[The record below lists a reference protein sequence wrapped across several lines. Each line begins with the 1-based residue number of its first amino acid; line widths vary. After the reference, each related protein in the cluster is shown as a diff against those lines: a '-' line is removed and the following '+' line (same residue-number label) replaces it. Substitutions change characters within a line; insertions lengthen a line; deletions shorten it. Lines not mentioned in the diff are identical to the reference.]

1 MGLRSFDHLIQ
12 SARAFGARAVA
23 VAGADDEIVLES
35 LERGAREGI
44 VRPVLF
50 GDAGRIAA
58 AMAALAIDRPW
69 PIVDVRGEERAVAD
83 AAVAAVRRG
92 DAQLVVKGQLHTST
106 LFKAVLDKTTGLPR
120 GGTLSHI
127 VFIETPCYHKLFAMT
142 DGGLN
147 RFPDVET
154 REVILTNAVRAFH
167 DLGCAR
173 PKVAV
178 LSYVETVSE
187 SCEETTSCARMA
199 AWATEALGD
208 GAIVE
213 GPLAMD
219 LCLSREVAR
228 IKGCAGEVP
237 GDADIV
243 VVPNITVCNAAAK
256 AFFLTGATAAGVVL
270 GASSPIVALSRGDS
284 SHTRLCSLALAS
296 VLLGAER
303 AAASG

>member
-1 MGLRSFDHLIQ
+1 MILRSFDHLIQ
-12 SARAFGARAVA
+12 TAKSCGTRAVA
-23 VAGADDEIVLES
+23 VAGADDPVVLGS
-35 LERGAREGI
+35 LALGADEGL
-44 VRPVLF
+44 VRPLLF
-50 GDAGRIAA
+50 GDAARIAA
-58 AMAALAIDRPW
+58 ELSALGIDRGW
-69 PIVDVRGEERAVAD
+69 PVVDVRGGDRATAD
-83 AAVAAVRRG
+83 AAIGAVRGG
-92 DAQLVVKGQLHTST
+92 DADLVVKGHMHTAT
-106 LFKAVLDKTTGLPR
+106 LFKAALDKATGLPR

-147 RFPDVET
+147 RFPDLEM
-154 REVILTNAVRAFH
+154 RQAILANAVDAFH
-167 DLGCAR
+167 RLGYAR
-173 PKVAV
+173 PKVAM

-187 SCEETTSCARMA
+187 GCEETSSCARIA
-199 AWATEALGD
+199 AWARD
-208 GAIVE
+208 GGIDDATIE

-284 SHTRLCSLALAS
+284 ARTRLCSLALAS
-296 VLLGAER
+296 VLLGAH
-303 AAASG
+303 AS